1 MPDKQSDKKLSKISR
16 VYCNPFISRNF
27 GRNYGIS
34 VFVLEYIFL
43 SVIENENLFSQK

>member
-1 MPDKQSDKKLSKISR
+1 MPDKQSNKKLSKISR

-34 VFVLEYIFL
+34 VFKANYFL
-43 SVIENENLFSQK
+43 SKSILGEIGGCVV